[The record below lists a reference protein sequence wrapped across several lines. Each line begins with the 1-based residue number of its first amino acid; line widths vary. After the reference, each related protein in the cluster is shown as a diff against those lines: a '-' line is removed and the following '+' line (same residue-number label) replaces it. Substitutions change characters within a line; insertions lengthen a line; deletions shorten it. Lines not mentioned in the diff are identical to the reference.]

1 MKGNEMRPPGMASQ
15 GQDLERRVDGNHSQR
30 ALTVGI
36 AFLGEIARSVAGLA
50 NCECAAAA
58 GTATLGQGSKGAAA
72 ATHAPCVDH
81 WLDRQNNAPHCE
93 SIHWSFHKEKHNPVV
108 EQNND
113 LLSPF

>member
-15 GQDLERRVDGNHSQR
+15 GQVLERRVDGNHSQR

-58 GTATLGQGSKGAAA
+58 GTATLGQGSKGAGSSHPRSLSQPPVGLTAQRPA
-72 ATHAPCVDH
+72 FATRFTGVFTRENTIGLLKQQPS
-81 WLDRQNNAPHCE
+81 P
-93 SIHWSFHKEKHNPVV
+93 SF
-108 EQNND
+108 
-113 LLSPF
+113 